1 MGMNGKLLRP
11 KASGFNPKSISGLAL
26 WLDAAD
32 SSTVTIGTGVSQ
44 WADKSGNAVN
54 ALQGTANNQPAYQV
68 SVFNGRNAI
77 YFDGTDDDLATAAN
91 AAINV
96 TELTLL
102 VVFRGDAASNDG
114 VVTKSGLTLDPNGFG
129 LYTRSAPE
137 IWFQGDDT
145 EQAHCTRSGAY
156 TNLSLAVLRGTA
168 TAQSARLNG
177 QEGTPSAVATSYA
190 ANRPLRIG
198 TRRAGVEFFAGY
210 VCEVLLYN
218 RVISTGQE
226 TALRDSLKTKWG
238 LTAV

>member
-1 MGMNGKLLRP
+1 MGMSGRLLRP
-11 KASGFNPKSISGLAL
+11 RATGFTPRSISGLAA

-32 SSTVTIGTGVSQ
+32 ASTVTVGTGVSQ
-44 WADKSGNAVN
+44 WTDKSGNAVN

-68 SVFNGRNAI
+68 SVFNGKNAI

-129 LYTRSAPE
+129 LYTRSTPE

-145 EQAHCTRSGAY
+145 EQAHCTRGGAY

-168 TAQSARLNG
+168 TAQSVRLNG
-177 QEGTPSAVATSYA
+177 AEATPSAVATSYA

-198 TRRAGVEFFAGY
+198 TRRAGVEFFTGY

-226 TALRDSLKTKWG
+226 TALRDSLKAKWG